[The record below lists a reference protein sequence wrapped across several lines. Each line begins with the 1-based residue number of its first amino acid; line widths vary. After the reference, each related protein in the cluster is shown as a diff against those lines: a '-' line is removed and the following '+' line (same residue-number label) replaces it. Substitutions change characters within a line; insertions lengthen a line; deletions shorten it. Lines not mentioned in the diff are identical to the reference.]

1 MSGLQLSALSWPCSV
16 EDALAPA
23 LSAALSGRGPAVC
36 VVPSAAPE
44 RVLAAAR
51 PDQPLERDDVAA
63 VVATSGSTG
72 AAKGV
77 LLTAAALTASA
88 RLTHGRLGGPGQW
101 LLALPPYGIAGLQVV
116 VRSLLAG
123 SQPVLLDLLYG
134 FEVAEFVAAT
144 RRLTGRR
151 RYTAVV
157 PTQLTRLL
165 AAGETA
171 LDALRTYDAVLVGG
185 AAAAAGSLAEAR
197 DAGVRVV
204 TTYGMTET
212 CGGCVYDGVPLDG
225 VAVALHDDVISLAGP
240 TIAAGYRLDPELTA
254 AAFAG
259 GWFRTADRGLL
270 DEDGRLVVAGR
281 ADDAIVTG
289 GLTVDPVE
297 VETVLVDHP
306 AVAAA
311 AVYGVPDDTWGQRVV
326 AAVVLADA
334 TVPPALAELRE
345 HAGDRLGRERAP
357 REIRLVD
364 ALPYLPNGK
373 LDRSRLRRL
382 LR

>member
-1 MSGLQLSALSWPCSV
+1 MSGLRLSALSWPCSV
-16 EDALAPA
+16 EDVLAPA
-23 LSAALSGRGPAVC
+23 LSAALSGRGSAVC
-36 VVPSAAPE
+36 VVPSAAPK
-44 RVLAAAR
+44 RVRAAAQ
-51 PDQPLERDDVAA
+51 PDKPLERDDVAA

-72 AAKGV
+72 DPKGV

-88 RLTHGRLGGPGQW
+88 RLTHERLGGPGQW

-123 SQPVLLDLLYG
+123 SQPVALDLSYG
-134 FEVAEFVAAT
+134 FEVPQFVAAT
-144 RRLTGRR
+144 HRLTRPR
-151 RYTAVV
+151 RYTALV

-165 AAGETA
+165 SAGETA

-185 AAAAAGSLAEAR
+185 AAAAAGSLADAR
-197 DAGVRVV
+197 AAGVRVV

-240 TIAAGYRLDPELTA
+240 TIAAGYRLDPELTTT
-254 AAFAG
+254 AFAG
-259 GWFRTADRGLL
+259 GWFHTADRGLL

-281 ADDAIVTG
+281 ADDAILTG

-297 VETVLVDHP
+297 VEAVLVDHP

-311 AVYGVPDDTWGQRVV
+311 AVSSRSDPEWGERLIAVVVPAPDAAPPQLVELRNLV
-326 AAVVLADA
+326 AA
-334 TVPPALAELRE
+334 
-345 HAGDRLGRERAP
+345 RLGRAYAP
-357 REIRLVD
+357 RELLIVES
-364 ALPYLPNGK
+364 LPTLAAGK
-373 LDRSRLRRL
+373 TDRSRLRRL